1 MQNCLRMLALAAAL
15 MLGATAGCS
24 RPAQG
29 GSDGHDHSGGA
40 AHGHDQGSG
49 EDLEPISITLFTSKV
64 LLFMEYP
71 HLVQGE
77 QADFLAHFSVLSTG
91 EPVRSG
97 SLTFE
102 VTPPSGSTVNLPL
115 DAPRRDGLFVP
126 EWVFKTPGEHRLR
139 LLLNSPQV
147 EDILDVGSV
156 IVHASAHDAEH
167 AADAIAGDEPPDV
180 VPFLLEQQ
188 WKIELLLATSSR
200 QTLTHRIKAPARIV
214 PKHGTSAVVSSSV
227 AGRLSPP
234 TDAHFP
240 LVGQRV
246 EAGEVLAF
254 IEPPLPATD
263 AIQLM
268 ANQSWMQSLELEIA
282 FRKLDLNMKTAEI
295 ERAIRTA
302 SARLDFA
309 KRANDRADEL
319 RKKGVGTDQQFDK
332 AEQDFR
338 LARAEIDAAMASK
351 RANDEVRT
359 HLGELRAGTDT
370 AIGTSEG
377 RAARQRLPIKAPISG
392 MVVMSASVEGEQ
404 VEEHAPVFRIVNAE
418 RVWVRANVSEFD
430 LGLLSASPGA
440 TLSLPAFPGWQTDI
454 LGEAGGRFV
463 HMGTVVDEVSRVV
476 PITYELPNPDGRF
489 RVGMLAEVQVAT
501 QTADEVVAIPEEA
514 VVMDNGRPIAFVML
528 EGETFQRREIT
539 LGIRDNGFVE
549 VVSGVEMGERVATK
563 GSYALKLASQSQSPS
578 SFGAGHVH

>member
-1 MQNCLRMLALAAAL
+1 MQNCLRMLALSAAL
-15 MLGATAGCS
+15 ALGATAGCS
-24 RPAQG
+24 RSVHG
-29 GSDGHDHSGGA
+29 ESDGHDHSGGA
-40 AHGHDQGSG
+40 EHGHDQGSDEG
-49 EDLEPISITLFTSKV
+49 LEPISVTLFTPKV

-102 VTPPSGSTVNLPL
+102 ITPPNGSTVNLAL

-147 EDILDVGSV
+147 QDVLDVGSV

-167 AADAIAGDEPPDV
+167 AADAMAGDEPPDV

-188 WKIELLLATSSR
+188 WKIELLLATASR
-200 QTLTHRIKAPARIV
+200 QTLTHRITAPARIV
-214 PKHGTSAVVSSSV
+214 PKHGTSAVASSSV

-234 TDAHFP
+234 TNGHFP
-240 LVGQRV
+240 HVGQRV

-254 IEPPLPATD
+254 VEPPLPATD
-263 AIQLM
+263 AIQLL
-268 ANQSWMQSLELEIA
+268 ANQTWMQSLELEIA
-282 FRKLDLNMKTAEI
+282 FRKLDLDTKAAEI
-295 ERAIRTA
+295 EREVRSATA
-302 SARLDFA
+302 KLVFA
-309 KRANDRADEL
+309 KKAKDREHEL
-319 RKKGVGTDQQFDK
+319 LEKGIGTDQTHEK
-332 AEQDFR
+332 AEQDLR
-338 LARAEIDAAMASK
+338 IAQAGHDAAMASK
-351 RANDEVRT
+351 RANHDVRT
-359 HLGELRAGTDT
+359 RLGELHAKADIDFDISG
-370 AIGTSEG
+370 G
-377 RAARQRLPIKAPISG
+377 RTARQSLPIKAPISG

-404 VEEHAPVFRIVNAE
+404 VEEHALVFRIVNAE

-430 LGLLSASPGA
+430 LGLLSANHDA
-440 TLSLPAFPGWQTDI
+440 TLSLLAFPSWQTDI

-463 HMGTVVDEVSRVV
+463 HLGTVVDEVSRVV
-476 PITYELPNPDGRF
+476 PITYELPNSDGRF

-528 EGETFQRREIT
+528 AGETFQRRELA
-539 LGIRDNGFVE
+539 LGIRDHGFVE
-549 VVSGVEMGERVATK
+549 IESGVDAGERVATK
-563 GSYALKLASQSQSPS
+563 GSYALKLASQSPS